1 MQSIRMDKS
10 YKIKN
15 RLYGL
20 AVLTVLAVLVIM
32 ISHKNNK
39 TSWFDHQQR
48 IAVLPLE
55 GEISSSRK
63 WISTLN
69 DFADDQRVAGILIP
83 INSPGGQVAP
93 SQEMYAAI
101 RQVRDDKKLPIFVT
115 MSSVAASG
123 GYYAALGAEQIFA
136 NAGTLTGSIGV
147 IMQFPNYADLMEKI
161 GVGMRIVKSQE
172 FKDAGSPYREMTA
185 RERAYYQDLI
195 NDVYTQFTEVVSRER
210 GIDELNMISLANGR
224 VFTGRQAYAAG
235 LIDSIGTF
243 EDARTALC
251 RRAGISTDSP
261 LLYPP
266 EPRRSWWT
274 ILREDVSSAIP
285 GWEASTSVKLEYRI
299 PY

>member
-1 MQSIRMDKS
+1 MDRQ
-10 YKIKN
+10 YRTRN

-20 AVLTVLAVLVIM
+20 GVIAVLAVLVMM
-32 ISHKNNK
+32 IARRDQ
-39 TSWFDHQQR
+39 TGGWFDQRQR

-55 GEISSSRK
+55 GEINTSRQ
-63 WISTLN
+63 WISTLF
-69 DFADDQRVAGILIP
+69 DFADDERVAGILIP

-101 RQVRDDKKLPIFVT
+101 RKVREQGQVPVYVS

-123 GYYAALGAEQIFA
+123 GYYSALGADKIFA

-147 IMQFPNYADLMEKI
+147 IMQFPNYANLMEKI
-161 GVGMRIVKSQE
+161 GVGMRIVKSEE
-172 FKDAGSPYREMTA
+172 FKDAGSPFRDMTD

-195 NDVYTQFTEVVSRER
+195 DDVYAQFTEAVSAER
-210 GIDELNMISLANGR
+210 GIDELNMATLANGR

-235 LIDSIGTF
+235 LVDSIGTF
-243 EDARTALC
+243 DDARTALC
-251 RRAGISTDSP
+251 EAAGIPSDSP

-266 EPRRSWWT
+266 EPRRSWWK
-274 ILREDVSSAIP
+274 ILREDVSLALP
-285 GWEASTSVKLEYRI
+285 GWESSTRVKLEYRI